1 MLERAQLEHVVESMH
16 VCICLHLCMHVC
28 VYLRA
33 CVCVCVCV
41 CVRAC
46 VRAHPWHLTRTLTH
60 PIHNNIKIFHVDL
73 VSIKNDGCTS
83 SLTIDDQRLK

>member
-33 CVCVCVCV
+33 CVCVCVCA
-41 CVRAC
+41 RAC
-46 VRAHPWHLTRTLTH
+46 AH
-60 PIHNNIKIFHVDL
+60 IH
-73 VSIKNDGCTS
+73 GT
-83 SLTIDDQRLK
+83 